1 MWCVPNSDGD
11 LSLSLSDV
19 MWRASREVGFL
30 ASLRVSDFQLR
41 LDFLQLMA
49 SDFQLTS
56 AHSWLTAQIR
66 GRLFD
71 ACIAQRQLIC

>member
-56 AHSWLTAQIR
+56 AHSWLTAQTR
-66 GRLFD
+66 GRLLD
-71 ACIAQRQLIC
+71 VCIAQTKIK